1 MIIRLRSTRPTVLHV
16 PLRDNLKGTFG
27 TRAHSPFS
35 PPMKPAEIS
44 ALLRLEAAL
53 DLRQRAAWAGM
64 LLYVVSAVYV
74 CYLAVK
80 GGLGVATWN
89 ALFWIIL
96 LFAAFNALARSFQRE
111 DAGRQLYLYTL
122 VDPSS
127 VVLARVLYNAL
138 TMVVLGLVS
147 LLIYSLLMGSEV
159 LREAD
164 LLQFVLAVIVGATGF
179 ATVLTLIS
187 AIAARAGNGIGLM
200 AILGFPLV
208 LPLLLLVMRVSKLA
222 LDGVAWSV
230 TGTYF
235 GGLVLLDVITV
246 TLAWILFP
254 YLWRD

>member
-1 MIIRLRSTRPTVLHV
+1 MVVQDPASWWCGKAARRSA
-16 PLRDNLKGTFG
+16 GTF
-27 TRAHSPFS
+27 APV
-35 PPMKPAEIS
+35 KPTEIA
-44 ALLRLEAAL
+44 ALLRMEVAL

-80 GGLGVATWN
+80 GGLGLATWN

-122 VDPSS
+122 VDPRS
-127 VVLARVLYNAL
+127 VILARALYNGATMVMLSLLSLLVYTLLLGGEVLA
-138 TMVVLGLVS
+138 G
-147 LLIYSLLMGSEV
+147 
-159 LREAD
+159 AD
-164 LLQFVLAVIVGATGF
+164 IGQFVLAVVLGGIGF
-179 ATVLTLIS
+179 AAVLTLIS

-208 LPLLLLVMRVSKLA
+208 LPLLLTVMRASKLA

-230 TGTYF
+230 TSTYF